1 MSKAPSRALIVAM
14 LMWSA
19 IPPPCAQER
28 PQLVPP
34 IRVMAVPRRSLAQQI
49 LARAEASNPDDP
61 TTHALLL
68 YRSAGAWL
76 ALDFER
82 APVEYRQAFLFARQ
96 SSVTVRAPLEEAI
109 LNELLPLSPLD
120 AGDLIP
126 SAEPGSR
133 DRLFQSLVKYWLFE
147 GDYRKAMAALDSALD
162 NGILPGDAPIHLMA
176 TIPTSAIQDRVRVFR
191 EVVDYCQQH
200 PDDYRFLAQWIAR
213 FYAQMP
219 RTLVQEA
226 IRTDLE
232 QAAEQDKAHP
242 VSQIGEGEVSFGSV
256 YNLTL
261 FKVAHAF
268 EEIDPDEAHRVI
280 AEHREVS
287 DSLKRYPMGFDSAFA
302 SEAALD
308 YEITPNHF
316 EPDLHLWGEPAPLNL
331 DLQDLGLEF
340 YDLRM
345 GPFSGVGLDGSF
357 PSYDQHGPEVA
368 VIGQLGSCPPDLPQH
383 LEEMARAVPMTREVP
398 LICTEHGCSYEDGYP
413 RAELFESVAVGC
425 LMGQAWV
432 DSRSAVT
439 SLDRILNQ
447 IPEKDRV
454 DFLARTADLYLRLG
468 DRDEAWAIV
477 QQGFELAE
485 KTFENEK
492 KSEFLQNIPPGFWS
506 SSEIYRRMVTLGVQA
521 SLDQTQKAIDAIPDA
536 NLRAIE
542 QVMITR
548 ALLGVPV
555 RRLITVR
562 SNGRVSANPGFTYA
576 EIFR

>member
-1 MSKAPSRALIVAM
+1 
-14 LMWSA
+14 
-19 IPPPCAQER
+19 
-28 PQLVPP
+28 
-34 IRVMAVPRRSLAQQI
+34 
-49 LARAEASNPDDP
+49 
-61 TTHALLL
+61 
-68 YRSAGAWL
+68 
-76 ALDFER
+76 
-82 APVEYRQAFLFARQ
+82 
-96 SSVTVRAPLEEAI
+96 
-109 LNELLPLSPLD
+109 
-120 AGDLIP
+120 
-126 SAEPGSR
+126 
-133 DRLFQSLVKYWLFE
+133 
-147 GDYRKAMAALDSALD
+147 
-162 NGILPGDAPIHLMA
+162 
-176 TIPTSAIQDRVRVFR
+176 
-191 EVVDYCQQH
+191 
-200 PDDYRFLAQWIAR
+200 
-213 FYAQMP
+213 
-219 RTLVQEA
+219 
-226 IRTDLE
+226 
-232 QAAEQDKAHP
+232 
-242 VSQIGEGEVSFGSV
+242 
-256 YNLTL
+256 
-261 FKVAHAF
+261 
-268 EEIDPDEAHRVI
+268 
-280 AEHREVS
+280 
-287 DSLKRYPMGFDSAFA
+287 
-302 SEAALD
+302 
-308 YEITPNHF
+308 
-316 EPDLHLWGEPAPLNL
+316 
-331 DLQDLGLEF
+331 
-340 YDLRM
+340 
-345 GPFSGVGLDGSF
+345 
-357 PSYDQHGPEVA
+357 
-368 VIGQLGSCPPDLPQH
+368 
-383 LEEMARAVPMTREVP
+383 MTREVP